1 MLGML
6 LAKYVTSFTNGGNQT
21 PQNASCTEE
30 EALTLTMVASAHR
43 AKADLKLSPAPV
55 EQLELTNQGD
65 LCLYFVG
72 TGAAFAKTLNQNN
85 VIVVKGEDHV
95 AIDCGTKFSQAL
107 YDLGTPVSR
116 LENFVI
122 THSHA
127 DHIGGLEEVQ
137 LYGRYVSQ
145 IKPRMV
151 INHAYQKILWEQS
164 LRGGSEMSES
174 RPLRFEDLWEVIRPV
189 EVKGAPRET
198 WEANVG
204 GINLKL
210 PRTMHYP
217 DDAVSWRESQWSCAV
232 IIDERI
238 LFTSDTRFDEELLLS
253 FDALYNFDFIFHDCQ
268 LFTGGVHASIN
279 ELSTLPD
286 DIKSRIIL
294 THYGDNFRDFE
305 KQARD
310 AGFLDWAR
318 QGHCYRFP
326 TPEAAV
332 K

>member
-1 MLGML
+1 
-6 LAKYVTSFTNGGNQT
+6 
-21 PQNASCTEE
+21 
-30 EALTLTMVASAHR
+30 MVASANR
-43 AKADLKLSPAPV
+43 AKAGMKLSPEPV
-55 EQLELTNQGD
+55 EQLELTNEGD
-65 LCLYFVG
+65 LSLYFVG

-85 VIVVKGEDHV
+85 VIVVKGDDHV

-107 YDLGTPVSR
+107 YDVGLPVSKV
-116 LENFVI
+116 ENFVI

-145 IKPRMV
+145 VKPNMV
-151 INHAYQKILWEQS
+151 INADYQKILWEQS

-174 RPLRFEDLWEVIRPV
+174 RPLEFEDLWDIIRPTRV
-189 EVKGAPRET
+189 ADAPRET

-204 GINLKL
+204 SINLKL

-217 DDAVSWRESQWSCAV
+217 DDANSWRDSQWSCAV

-238 LFTSDTRFDEELLLS
+238 LFTSDTRFDEDLLTS
-253 FDALYNFDFIFHDCQ
+253 FDALYDFEYIFHDCQ

-279 ELSTLPD
+279 ELSTLPAD
-286 DIKSRIIL
+286 LKSRIVL

-305 KQARD
+305 KQARE
-310 AGFLDWAR
+310 AGFLAWAK
-318 QGHCYRFP
+318 QGHRYRFP
-326 TPEAAV
+326 VPEAAV